1 MRRVSLLIATAVLVV
16 TAAASPAL
24 AKPTPTTAAPPPPP
38 EPAVYV
44 LVDADTGNVIAAK
57 NDRQLRYPASTIK
70 LLTAL
75 MAAERL
81 PAGDVLPISAHAE
94 SMPARKMNV
103 KAGQQWTLNDLLHAM
118 LMVSA
123 NDAAVAVA
131 ERIGGGSL
139 DTWAALAAQTL
150 TNLGAA
156 DHPVLRDP
164 AGLDDAQFGRDG
176 GSQISARD
184 LALVGRAI
192 LARPDLMAIIQTK
205 HYEFKGGDGI
215 GHELTNQDPFFTL
228 YEGATGL
235 KTGAT
240 DKAGHTF
247 VGSASRGGRSMLV
260 VIFDAVDPLRSAVQ
274 YLDQG
279 FATPVASESKVDAL
293 PPVVPNAATL
303 PPPTTAP
310 SSGAAHAG
318 GLAASAITASKHG
331 GLSLDSPP
339 VAIATLLC
347 GLVLLAVVRRAML
360 DAFERQRVTRLASD
374 HVPDEW

>member
-16 TAAASPAL
+16 TAAASPAR
-24 AKPTPTTAAPPPPP
+24 ARPTPTTGPPRPPP
-38 EPAVYV
+38 EPAAYV
-44 LVDADTGNVIAAK
+44 LVDADTGNVVASKA
-57 NDRQLRYPASTIK
+57 DRRPTYPASTIK

-81 PAGDVLPISAHAE
+81 PAGDVLPISALAE

-103 KAGQQWTLNDLLHAM
+103 KAGQQWTLTDLMHAM

-123 NDAAVAVA
+123 NDAAVAIA

-139 DTWAALAAQTL
+139 DKWAALAEQTL
-150 TNLGAA
+150 ANLGAA

-184 LALVGRAI
+184 LALVGRAV

-205 HYEFKGGDGI
+205 HVEFKGGDGI

-247 VGSASRGGRSMLV
+247 VGSATRNGRSMLV
-260 VIFDAVDPLRSAVQ
+260 VIFAAVDPLRSAVQ

-279 FATPVASESKVDAL
+279 FATPVAAESTVDAL
-293 PPVVPNAATL
+293 PAVVPNAATL

-310 SSGAAHAG
+310 ASAAHAG
-318 GLAASAITASKHG
+318 GLAASAIRSSTKTD
-331 GLSLDSPP
+331 LSLDSPP

-360 DAFERQRVTRLASD
+360 DAFARQRAMRVALD